1 MKKLLYL
8 LLFFNISFL
17 NILSAN
23 EKIITLSPAVNEIV
37 FALGMG
43 DNIIANTQFCDYPE
57 ISKNIEKV
65 GGYGSVS
72 LEKVVNL
79 NPNIIINQNYD
90 KKLNS
95 SLKALGFKTLVYKTD
110 SLDDI
115 KFAINDLGNKFN
127 KQKEAIILNKN
138 IENSLQNLEN
148 ILENQKILIVIS
160 PQNTLSS
167 QIYVAGN
174 FVYFEDIIK
183 KSKNINAYQSSL
195 KSQPIVNSEKIIT
208 MNPDIIILLA
218 PYLEKEKNAQEKM
231 IKMWKKLPVNA
242 SKNSNIYIIDK
253 EYSGIPSHRV
263 KNLIDDFKDILEDV
277 KTKKLF

>member
-57 ISKNIEKV
+57 ISKSIEKV

-79 NPNIIINQNYD
+79 NPSIIINQNYD

-115 KFAINDLGNKFN
+115 KFAIKDLGDVFN
-127 KQKEAIILNKN
+127 RQNEAKILNTN
-138 IENSLQNLEN
+138 IENSLKNIEN
-148 ILENQKILIVIS
+148 IVENQKILIVIS
-160 PQNTLSS
+160 PQNRLSN
-167 QIYVAGN
+167 QIYVTN
-174 FVYFEDIIK
+174 NYIYFEDIIK
-183 KSKNINAYQSSL
+183 KSGNKNAYQSSL
-195 KSQPIVNSEKIIT
+195 KSQPAINSEKLILL
-208 MNPDIIILLA
+208 NPDIIILLA
-218 PYLEKEKNAQEKM
+218 PYLKSDKQKDDMLNLWKN
-231 IKMWKKLPVNA
+231 LPVNA
-242 SKNSNIYIIDK
+242 SKKDNIYIIDK
-253 EYSGIPSHRV
+253 TYSGISSHRV
-263 KNLIDDFKDILEDV
+263 QYLIDDFRKILEDV
-277 KTKKLF
+277 RTKKLQ

>member
-1 MKKLLYL
+1 MKKLLYFL
-8 LLFFNISFL
+8 IFFNISFL

-79 NPNIIINQNYD
+79 NPSIIINQNYD

-95 SLKALGFKTLVYKTD
+95 SLNALGFKTLVYKTD

-115 KFAINDLGNKFN
+115 KFAIKDLGDVFN
-127 KQKEAIILNKN
+127 RQNEAKILNTN
-138 IENSLQNLEN
+138 IENSLKNIEN
-148 ILENQKILIVIS
+148 IVENQKILIVIS
-160 PQNTLSS
+160 PQNTLSN
-167 QIYVAGN
+167 QIYVTN
-174 FVYFEDIIK
+174 NYIYFEDIIK
-183 KSKNINAYQSSL
+183 KSGNKNAYQSSL
-195 KSQPIVNSEKIIT
+195 KSQPAINSEKLILL
-208 MNPDIIILLA
+208 NPDIIILLA
-218 PYLEKEKNAQEKM
+218 PYLKSDKQKDDMLNLWKN
-231 IKMWKKLPVNA
+231 LPVNA
-242 SKNSNIYIIDK
+242 SKKDNIYIIDK
-253 EYSGIPSHRV
+253 TYSGISSHRV
-263 KNLIDDFKDILEDV
+263 QYLIDDFRKILEDV
-277 KTKKLF
+277 RTKKLQ